1 MTYRYS
7 HVLAT
12 LAAPLLIAAP
22 WVYADA
28 FMPVYLA
35 GTLAATF
42 AVISHACGD

>member
-7 HVLAT
+7 TVLAT

-35 GTLAATF
+35 GTFAAVCA
-42 AVISHACGD
+42 AVSRACGD

>member
-12 LAAPLLIAAP
+12 LAAP

-35 GTLAATF
+35 GTFAAVCA
-42 AVISHACGD
+42 AVSRACGD

>member
-7 HVLAT
+7 TVLAT

-35 GTLAATF
+35 GTFAATF
-42 AVISHACGD
+42 AVILYICND

>member
-7 HVLAT
+7 TVLAT

-35 GTLAATF
+35 GTLAAVCA
-42 AVISHACGD
+42 AVSHACGD